1 VPISTQPRE
10 IAVSAIALD
19 EASPSARPAW
29 RWIALL
35 LLLLAASFIVRTV
48 YGVVYEREAKIL
60 ASEAKV
66 EAQLQA
72 AVLKSEL
79 EKQRSVPVILAMDA
93 DLVESVRNP
102 SPQHSL
108 IISKKLET
116 LRHATRGAVIY
127 VIDEHGRTLSASN
140 YAEPDTFVGQNFSF
154 RQYFS
159 GALKR
164 GEAEQ
169 FALGSVSKHPGF
181 YFSHRIED
189 GVGPS
194 GVVVVKV
201 EFDEMEAS
209 WRGRS
214 TRTFVTNSANQIL
227 LTSVSSQRFQKLP
240 QPSPGM
246 IATSLPAS
254 ISGWTLTMYS
264 SLNDALSSARAAA
277 LIAVLAEMLLA
288 ISLLWLSRR
297 RKHITERANAEA
309 RYRIRLEQDV
319 ARRTQELSAVNNLL
333 SKEIS
338 ERQQAEGRLNELQAD
353 LVQANKLAQLGQIT
367 AGVAHEINQPLGA
380 IRILAD
386 NCIALLGRKD
396 AKAPTLISKNLDN
409 IVRLNERIGHITREL
424 RAFSRRKSNR
434 ETGPISLR
442 DSLNSA
448 ILLNQSR
455 LRENKVK
462 LIRDPFDPKLQVI
475 GGRIR
480 LEQVLVNLLQNAF
493 EALDGSARP
502 QIRISVAVEADWVFV
517 RIIDNGPGLPPDVA
531 KVLFTP
537 FTTTKENGLGLGLV
551 IAHDIV
557 RDLGGELNV
566 ESSKD
571 GATFIVKLKKVQ
583 L

>member
-1 VPISTQPRE
+1 MTV
-10 IAVSAIALD
+10 IAIDETSDSAK
-19 EASPSARPAW
+19 PAW
-29 RWIALL
+29 RWIAALFLL
-35 LLLLAASFIVRTV
+35 LVASLIDITI
-48 YGVVYEREAKIL
+48 YGVVYEREAEML
-60 ASEAKV
+60 VSETKA

-79 EKQRSVPVILAMDA
+79 EKQRSVPVVLAMDA

-102 SPQHSL
+102 SPQQSL
-108 IISKKLET
+108 AISKKLET
-116 LRHATRGAVIY
+116 LQRAIHSTVIY

-159 GALKR
+159 DALKR

-169 FALGSVSKHPGF
+169 FALGSVSKHPGL

-189 GVGPS
+189 GAGPS

-201 EFDEMEAS
+201 EFDEIEAS
-209 WRGRS
+209 WRDAS
-214 TRTFVTNSANQIL
+214 TKTFVTNSADQIL
-227 LTSVSSQRFQKLP
+227 LTSVPGQRFKTLP
-240 QPSPGM
+240 QPSPGE
-246 IATSLPAS
+246 ITTSLPAS
-254 ISGWTLTMYS
+254 ISGWTLTLDS
-264 SLNDALSSARAAA
+264 SRKDALRSARAAA
-277 LIAVLAEMLLA
+277 LIAVLVEILLA

-297 RKHITERANAEA
+297 RKHATERVNAEA
-309 RYRIRLEQDV
+309 RYRVRLEQDV
-319 ARRTQELSAVNNLL
+319 ALRTQELSAVNDLL
-333 SKEIS
+333 SKEIF

-386 NCIALLGRKD
+386 NCIALLEKRGRE
-396 AKAPTLISKNLDN
+396 ASNLINNNLDS

-424 RAFSRRKSNR
+424 LAFSRKGNR
-434 ETGPISLR
+434 DAGPISLK

-448 ILLNQSR
+448 VLLSQSR
-455 LRENKVK
+455 LRKNKVK

-480 LEQVLVNLLQNAF
+480 FEQVLVNLLQNAF
-493 EALDGSARP
+493 EALECSARP
-502 QIRISVAVEADWVFV
+502 QIRISVAVEADWVLV
-517 RIIDNGPGLPPDVA
+517 RIIDNGPGLPADVA

-566 ESSKD
+566 ENSEN
-571 GATFIVKLKKVQ
+571 GATFIVKLKRYGRDNS
-583 L
+583 

>member
-1 VPISTQPRE
+1 MT
-10 IAVSAIALD
+10 AITLD
-19 EASPSARPAW
+19 ESSLSARPAW

-35 LLLLAASFIVRTV
+35 LLLVAASFVVLTV

-60 ASEAKV
+60 TSEARV

-102 SPQHSL
+102 SLQHSL
-108 IISKKLET
+108 TISRKLET

-140 YAEPDTFVGQNFSF
+140 YAEPDTFVGQNFGF

-189 GVGPS
+189 GPGPS

-214 TRTFVTNSANQIL
+214 TETFITNSADQIL
-227 LTSVSSQRFQKLP
+227 LTSVPRQRFQKLP
-240 QPSPGM
+240 QPSPGR

-254 ISGWTLTMYS
+254 IPGWTLTMYS
-264 SLNDALSSARAAA
+264 SLNDAFSSARAAA

-297 RKHITERANAEA
+297 RKHIAERTSAEA

-319 ARRTQELSAVNNLL
+319 ARRTHELSAVNNLL

-386 NCIALLGRKD
+386 NCIALLGKKD
-396 AKAPTLISKNLDN
+396 SKAPTLISKNLDN

-424 RAFSRRKSNR
+424 RAFSRKGNR
-434 ETGPISLR
+434 ETGPISLK
-442 DSLNSA
+442 DSLTSA

-493 EALDGSARP
+493 EALEGTARP
-502 QIRISVAVEADWVFV
+502 QIRISAIVEADWVLV
-517 RIIDNGPGLPPDVA
+517 RIVDNGPGLPPDVA
-531 KVLFTP
+531 KALFTP

-566 ESSKD
+566 ESSER
-571 GATFIVKLKKVQ
+571 GATFTVKLKKVSP
-583 L
+583 

>member
-1 VPISTQPRE
+1 MTV
-10 IAVSAIALD
+10 IALD
-19 EASPSARPAW
+19 ESSAATKPIW
-29 RWIALL
+29 RWFALL
-35 LLLLAASFIVRTV
+35 LLLLTASLIALIA
-48 YGVVYEREAKIL
+48 YGAVYEREAKIL
-60 ASEAKV
+60 ASEAEV

-79 EKQRSVPVILAMDA
+79 EKQRSVPVILAMDT

-116 LRHATRGAVIY
+116 LQHTIHGAVIY

-140 YAEPDTFVGQNFSF
+140 YAEPDTFVGQNFGF

-159 GALKR
+159 EALKR

-169 FALGSVSKHPGF
+169 FALGSVSKHPGL

-189 GVGPS
+189 GTGPS

-201 EFDEMEAS
+201 EFDEIEAS
-209 WRGRS
+209 WHNTS
-214 TRTFVTNSANQIL
+214 TKTFVTNSAGQIQ
-227 LTSVSSQRFQKLP
+227 LTSVPGQRFQKMPRPLP
-240 QPSPGM
+240 GR
-246 IATSLPAS
+246 IVTSLPAS
-254 ISGWTLTMYS
+254 IAGWTLTLDS
-264 SLNDALSSARAAA
+264 SRKDALQSAQAAA
-277 LIAVLAEMLLA
+277 LIVVLVEILLA

-297 RKHITERANAEA
+297 RKHVAERATAEA

-396 AKAPTLISKNLDN
+396 SKAPGLISNNLDN

-424 RAFSRRKSNR
+424 RAFSRKGNR
-434 ETGPISLR
+434 ETGPISLK

-455 LRENKVK
+455 LRENRVK
-462 LIRDPFDPKLQVI
+462 LVREPFDPKLQVI

-493 EALDGSARP
+493 EALEGSARP
-502 QIRISVAVEADWVFV
+502 QIRISVVVEDDWVLV
-517 RIIDNGPGLPPDVA
+517 RIVDNGPGLPPDVA
-531 KVLFTP
+531 NALFTP

-566 ESSKD
+566 ESSKS
-571 GATFIVKLKKVQ
+571 GATFTVKLKKVQ
-583 L
+583 S

>member
-1 VPISTQPRE
+1 MTTVT
-10 IAVSAIALD
+10 LD
-19 EASPSARPAW
+19 ESSASAKPAW

-35 LLLLAASFIVRTV
+35 LLFLAAALIAMTV

-60 ASEAKV
+60 ASEAEV

-79 EKQRSVPVILAMDA
+79 EKQRSVPVILAMDT

-102 SPQHSL
+102 QPQHSL

-116 LRHATRGAVIY
+116 LRHATSGAVIY

-140 YAEPDTFVGQNFSF
+140 YAESNTFVGQNFAF

-159 GALKR
+159 EALKR

-169 FALGSVSKHPGF
+169 FALGSVSKHPGL

-189 GVGPS
+189 GTGPS
-194 GVVVVKV
+194 GVVVVKI
-201 EFDEMEAS
+201 EFDEIEAS
-209 WRGRS
+209 WRGAS
-214 TRTFVTNSANQIL
+214 TKTFVTNSAHQIL
-227 LTSVSSQRFQKLP
+227 LTSIPDQRFQRLP
-240 QPSPGM
+240 QPAPG
-246 IATSLPAS
+246 IIVTSLPAS
-254 ISGWTLTMYS
+254 ISGWTLTLYS
-264 SLNDALSSARAAA
+264 SRKDALKSAQAAA
-277 LIAVLAEMLLA
+277 LIVVLIEILLA

-297 RKHITERANAEA
+297 RKHIAERATAEG
-309 RYRIRLEQDV
+309 RYRVRLEQDV
-319 ARRTQELSAVNNLL
+319 AWRTQELSAVNNLL

-396 AKAPTLISKNLDN
+396 SKAPTLISDNLDN

-424 RAFSRRKSNR
+424 RAFSRKGNR
-434 ETGPISLR
+434 ETGPIPLK
-442 DSLNSA
+442 DSINSA

-455 LRENKVK
+455 LRENRVK
-462 LIRDPFDPKLQVI
+462 LIRDPFDPKLRVI

-493 EALDGSARP
+493 EALEGSTRP
-502 QIRISVAVEADWVFV
+502 QIRISVIVEADWVLV

-531 KVLFTP
+531 KALFTP

-566 ESSKD
+566 ESSKG
-571 GATFIVKLKKVQ
+571 GATFTVKLKKVQ
-583 L
+583 P

>member
-1 VPISTQPRE
+1 M
-10 IAVSAIALD
+10 SAIALD
-19 EASPSARPAW
+19 ESSPSARPAW

-35 LLLLAASFIVRTV
+35 LLLLVASFIVMTV

-297 RKHITERANAEA
+297 RKHIAERANAEA

-502 QIRISVAVEADWVFV
+502 QIRISVTVEADWVLV

-571 GATFIVKLKKVQ
+571 GATFIVRLKKVQ

>member
-1 VPISTQPRE
+1 MMTA
-10 IAVSAIALD
+10 IAMDESSVSAK
-19 EASPSARPAW
+19 PSW

-35 LLLLAASFIVRTV
+35 LLLLAASLIPLTV
-48 YGVVYEREAKIL
+48 YGVVYDREEKIL
-60 ASEAKV
+60 VSEATV

-79 EKQRSVPVILAMDA
+79 EKQRSVPVVLAMDT
-93 DLVESVRNP
+93 DLIESVRNP
-102 SPQHSL
+102 SPQQSFV
-108 IISKKLET
+108 ISKKLET
-116 LRHATRGAVIY
+116 LQHAIHGAVIY

-140 YAEPDTFVGQNFSF
+140 YAEPDSFVGQNFGF

-159 GALKR
+159 EALKR

-169 FALGSVSKHPGF
+169 FALGSVSKHPGL

-189 GVGPS
+189 GTGPS

-201 EFDEMEAS
+201 EFNEIEAS
-209 WRGRS
+209 WRSAS
-214 TRTFVTNSANQIL
+214 TKTFVTNSAHQVL
-227 LTSVSSQRFQKLP
+227 LTSVPGQRFQKLP
-240 QPSPGM
+240 QPSSGR
-246 IATSLPAS
+246 IVTSLPAS
-254 ISGWTLTMYS
+254 ISGWTLTLDS
-264 SLNDALSSARAAA
+264 SKKEALRSARAAA
-277 LIAVLAEMLLA
+277 LIAVLVEMLLA

-297 RKHITERANAEA
+297 RKHIAERANAEA

-319 ARRTQELSAVNNLL
+319 ARRTQELSAVNDLL

-380 IRILAD
+380 IRLLAD

-396 AKAPTLISKNLDN
+396 SKAPNLISNNLDN

-424 RAFSRRKSNR
+424 RAFSRKGNK
-434 ETGPISLR
+434 ETGPISLKE
-442 DSLNSA
+442 SLNSA

-455 LRENKVK
+455 LRENRVK

-493 EALDGSARP
+493 EALEGSPRP
-502 QIRISVAVEADWVFV
+502 QVRISVLVEADWVLV
-517 RIIDNGPGLPPDVA
+517 RIVDNGPGLPPEVA
-531 KVLFTP
+531 EALFTP

-566 ESSKD
+566 ESSSS

-583 L
+583 P